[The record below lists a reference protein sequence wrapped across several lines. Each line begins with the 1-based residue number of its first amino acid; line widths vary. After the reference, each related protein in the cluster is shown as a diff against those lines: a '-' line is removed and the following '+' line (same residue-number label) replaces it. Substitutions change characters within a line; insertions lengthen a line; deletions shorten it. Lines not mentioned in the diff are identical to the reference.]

1 VKRLLPILVFAAA
14 LAVIE
19 WAGGRPLTTLP
30 LVTVAAFAVT
40 VTLAR
45 LVRWQGRI
53 FRVRPGSRSY
63 HALLFALFVRHFAGI
78 LGAETRRVL
87 IARRLATPR
96 AWKPGAA
103 RSLLFAL
110 AALFGRALTRAER
123 FYAAQSLRGMTD

>member
-14 LAVIE
+14 LALMQ
-19 WAGGRPLTTLP
+19 WASGLPLTMLP
-30 LVTVAAFAVT
+30 LMTLAGFVVT

-45 LVRWQGRI
+45 LVRWQGLVFRI
-53 FRVRPGSRSY
+53 RPGSRSY
-63 HALLFALFVRHFAGI
+63 SALLFALFVRHFAGI

-96 AWKPGAA
+96 TWKPGRA